1 MTWARP
7 ASPAVSVAEF
17 LSVYDACKNWG
28 RWGPDDEKGA
38 LNLITPERVAA
49 ATRLV
54 SSGRTVS
61 CSWPLD
67 TRAGPDNPKPVL
79 HHMTIL
85 QDIHIGDAGDL
96 RFTGDFIGIE
106 FHGDAHSH
114 LDALCHMAYDG
125 KLYNGVPVDEAVN
138 SLGATRQTMD
148 VAKDGLISRG
158 VLVDIPRLRGI
169 PWVEP
174 GDFVWA
180 DEIEA
185 AENAAGLRLAEGDI
199 LFLRT
204 GHARKRMEEGPWE
217 AATAKAGLHTSVM
230 PLIHERGVA
239 AIGWDGDGETV
250 PSQCEGVA
258 YPIHA
263 IGIASM
269 GLYYADSLCFED
281 LAAACEQEGRWEFLC
296 IMAPLRIEKGT
307 GSPVNPIAVF

>member
-1 MTWARP
+1 MTGARP
-7 ASPAVSVAEF
+7 ASPAVSAGEF
-17 LSVYDACKNWG
+17 ARTYEACKNWG

-49 ATRLV
+49 AARLV
-54 SSGRTVS
+54 RSGRRVS

-67 TRAGPDNPKPVL
+67 TQAGPDNPKPVL
-79 HHMTIL
+79 HHMTIM

-114 LDALCHMAYDG
+114 LDALCHMAYKG
-125 KLYNGVPVDEAVN
+125 LMYNGVPVDEAVT
-138 SLGATRQTMD
+138 SLGASRQTMD
-148 VAKDGLISRG
+148 VAREGLVSRG
-158 VLVDIPRLRGI
+158 VLIDIPRLRGTA
-169 PWVEP
+169 WVEP
-174 GDFVWA
+174 SDFVYA

-185 AENAAGLRLAEGDI
+185 AEQAQGTRLAEGDI

-204 GHARKRMEEGPWE
+204 GHARKRLDEGPWE
-217 AATAKAGLHTSVM
+217 AAGAKAGLHTSVM
-230 PLIHERGVA
+230 PLLHERGVA

-263 IGIASM
+263 IGICAM
-269 GLYYADSLCFED
+269 GLYYADSLSFED
-281 LAAACEQEGRWEFLC
+281 LAAACEEERRWEFFC
-296 IMAPLRIEKGT
+296 VMAPLRIAKGT
-307 GSPVNPIAVF
+307 GSPVNPVAIF